1 MRNNK
6 TKVNIKARI
15 DRHLRIVK
23 DWNGFWNSILI
34 DNKSLSN
41 SHLYIVLFF
50 IVFIF
55 PFYPTLASFVYD
67 NSTYDFYR
75 WDIDESSILES
86 YYWWD
91 LDDTSWEWWPI
102 FETTD
107 SFISV
112 NTILNDDR
120 NVEWTNEIIS
130 YEIKP
135 WDSFS
140 VLSNNFNV
148 TINSILWANNFDK
161 NHTLRP
167 WEIVKIPPVSWIIHK
182 VVSWDTIWALAQK
195 YDIEESAIRDQ
206 NWLSEADSIKIWANL
221 VLPWAEKII
230 PKPVYVAPTKAVTST
245 STSTSNSSSW
255 WYSFANQA
263 NSQMSSNQGSY
274 KLVRRQPQHT
284 FYWWNCTRYVAQY
297 KNVNWWWN
305 ANQWL
310 ANARA
315 KWHATWTTPTL
326 WAIVQFNGRGYNP
339 RYGHVWIVM
348 EVKSDH
354 IIVSDM
360 NYRKLN
366 EVTYRKVPI
375 NDRSI
380 EWYIYVN

>member
-23 DWNGFWNSILI
+23 NNSWFWNSILI

-41 SHLYIVLFF
+41 FHIYIVLFF
-50 IVFIF
+50 LVFIF
-55 PFYPTLASFVYD
+55 PFYPTLASFVYN

-91 LDDTSWEWWPI
+91 LEETGDTGWPI

-107 SFISV
+107 SYISV

-167 WEIVKIPPVSWIIHK
+167 WEIIRVPPVSWIIHK
-182 VVSWDTIWALAQK
+182 IKSWDTISALAQK
-195 YDIEESAIRDQ
+195 YDIWESKIRSQ
-206 NWLSEADSIKIWANL
+206 NWLSKDDSIKIWQNL

-230 PKPVYVAPTKAVTST
+230 PKPKYTAPSKTTY
-245 STSTSNSSSW
+245 TSNSSSSSSW

-263 NSQMSSNQGSY
+263 NSQTVSEKWSY
-274 KLVRRQPQHT
+274 KLVWRKPQHT

-297 KNVNWWWN
+297 KNVNWWGN

-310 ANARA
+310 RNARA
-315 KWHATWTTPTL
+315 KWHATWSSPRL
-326 WAIVQFNGRGYNP
+326 GSIVQFSWRGYNP
-339 RYGHVWIVM
+339 RYWHVWIVT
-348 EVKSDH
+348 EIKSDH

-366 EVTYRKVPI
+366 EITYRKVPI

-380 EWYIYVN
+380 DWYIYVN